1 VGRRPW
7 LAPWCKDQGPETGE
21 AIHTPAAPPSH
32 ASAIAVSGEMWIL
45 ITANGE
51 KPSAEPMFSP
61 IHSDPQPQDETGHMW
76 VSGGRNV
83 GWNE

>member
-1 VGRRPW
+1 
-7 LAPWCKDQGPETGE
+7 
-21 AIHTPAAPPSH
+21 
-32 ASAIAVSGEMWIL
+32 MWIL